1 MSPDPLAPDPLF
13 QGITRPAMLAG
24 VTYSGVI
31 LNLLLVVTPFV
42 LLNSFWPLLAALP
55 IHGIL
60 WLVCR
65 WDPRFFDLWAVWL
78 QTAASAPHRHLWKGS
93 TYRP

>member
-1 MSPDPLAPDPLF
+1 M
-13 QGITRPAMLAG
+13 TRPAMLAG

-31 LNLLLVVTPFV
+31 INLMLVITPFI
-42 LLNSFWPLLAALP
+42 LLNRFWPLLAAIP
-55 IHGIL
+55 IHGVM

-65 WDPRFFDLWAVWL
+65 LDPRFFDLLMVWL
-78 QTAASAPHRHLWKGS
+78 QTGANARHRHIWKGS

>member
-1 MSPDPLAPDPLF
+1 M
-13 QGITRPAMLAG
+13 TRPAMLAG

-31 LNLLLVVTPFV
+31 INLMLVITPFI
-42 LLNSFWPLLAALP
+42 LLNRFWPLAAAIP
-55 IHGIL
+55 IHGVM

-65 WDPRFFDLWAVWL
+65 WDPRFFDLVMVWL
-78 QTAASAPHRHLWKGS
+78 QTGANARHRHIWKGS